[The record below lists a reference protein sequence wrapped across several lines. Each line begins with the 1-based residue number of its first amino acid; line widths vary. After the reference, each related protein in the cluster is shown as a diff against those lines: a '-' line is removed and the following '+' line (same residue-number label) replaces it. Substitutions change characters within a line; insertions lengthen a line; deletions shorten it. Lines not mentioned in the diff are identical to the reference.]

1 MDKAESG
8 KWVGAFK
15 SKPGDVVDKQ
25 VFISDIDLEDEYT
38 RALGGPVAAQALID
52 GGFCREQGIL
62 QASGAAALEGVS
74 ARQVAK
80 FCRKNGK
87 VEAATCISEVLD
99 TGTAERIG
107 SVARLV
113 RTLGELSRQ

>member
-8 KWVGAFK
+8 KWVGAFE

-52 GGFCREQGIL
+52 GGFCRKQGIL
-62 QASGAAALEGVS
+62 EASEVDSLDDVS
-74 ARQVAK
+74 EHQVAK
-80 FCRKNGK
+80 FCRKKGK
-87 VEAATCISEVLD
+87 VEAATCIAEVLD
-99 TGTAERIG
+99 ARAAERIG

-113 RTLGELSRQ
+113 RKLDELSRQ